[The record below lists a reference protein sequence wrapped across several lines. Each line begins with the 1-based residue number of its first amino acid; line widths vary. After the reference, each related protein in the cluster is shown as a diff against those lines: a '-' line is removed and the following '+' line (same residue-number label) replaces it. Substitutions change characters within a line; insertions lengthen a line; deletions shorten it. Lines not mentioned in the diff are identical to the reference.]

1 MFGRVKATLLNRV
14 ANVLQFSLLPT
25 TRKQFSRVS
34 VLILF
39 SGTTS
44 FGAWI
49 NVKSDMELKFEQ
61 FQAAKYQGKYE
72 KPRPAAPIRGGW
84 Y

>member
-1 MFGRVKATLLNRV
+1 MINYYFFYYL
-14 ANVLQFSLLPT
+14 F
-25 TRKQFSRVS
+25 
-34 VLILF
+34 F

-49 NVKSDMELKFEQ
+49 NLKSDLELNFEQ
-61 FQAAKYQGKYE
+61 FSAAKYQGKYE
-72 KPRPAAPIRGGW
+72 KPRPTAPIQGGW